1 MGKSVMA
8 IQGFKGQ
15 SKQLQDCRSF
25 GMTTQ
30 KGIGLSAH
38 SLQLGQVF
46 RVTRW
51 RLTTMI
57 SGVPNFNRPP
67 ICKRIPRS
75 TLDVEAS
82 DGIR

>member
-1 MGKSVMA
+1 LPV
-8 IQGFKGQ
+8 
-15 SKQLQDCRSF
+15 F